1 MVILMLGE
9 FILDLSR
16 MKIYQF
22 LSKKFNSN
30 YTSEKTFL
38 QLELVN
44 SHEII

>member
-30 YTSEKTFL
+30 YTSKITFVH
-38 QLELVN
+38 LESINNV
-44 SHEII
+44 